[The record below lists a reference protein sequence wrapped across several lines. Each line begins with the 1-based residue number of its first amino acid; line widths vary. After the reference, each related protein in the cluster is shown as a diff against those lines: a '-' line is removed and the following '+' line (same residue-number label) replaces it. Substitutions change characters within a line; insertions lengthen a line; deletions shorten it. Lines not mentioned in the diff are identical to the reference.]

1 MLGRRDEGRGTTA
14 TIRDV
19 VEILAIVAAGIWALY
34 VFVYEQ
40 RIKPASEP
48 PAILLTGSMQKV
60 GQHNGLVQISYSA
73 MVRNIGHA
81 DVYLIG
87 EGFVAVG
94 VTYSVKGAPSREH
107 PLPGLSRYQRD
118 ARVTSQ
124 SVVYRVAELTRFANT
139 AYNSGFDV
147 APGVEVP
154 FHGIIL
160 VKSGQVD
167 SIVLYGSLA
176 YTKIP
181 LEGGYPTKV
190 ATTSNEAI
198 YFASTDRNP
207 NYNSIEVTLDQISLW

>member
-1 MLGRRDEGRGTTA
+1 MLGRRGEGYGTIA

-19 VEILAIVAAGIWALY
+19 VEVVAIVAAGIWALY

-48 PAILLTGSMQKV
+48 PAVLLTGSMQKV

-73 MVRNIGHA
+73 TVRNIGHA

-94 VTYSVKGAPSREH
+94 ITYSAHGAPSREQ
-107 PLPGLSRYQRD
+107 PLPGLSQYQRD
-118 ARVTSQ
+118 ARIASQ
-124 SVVYRVAELTRFANT
+124 SVVYRVAELTRFANA
-139 AYNSGFDV
+139 AYNNGFDV

-160 VKSGQVD
+160 VKTGQVD

-181 LEGGYPTKV
+181 LDGGYPTKM
-190 ATTSNEAI
+190 ATTSNDAI
-198 YFASTDRNP
+198 YFASTKRNP